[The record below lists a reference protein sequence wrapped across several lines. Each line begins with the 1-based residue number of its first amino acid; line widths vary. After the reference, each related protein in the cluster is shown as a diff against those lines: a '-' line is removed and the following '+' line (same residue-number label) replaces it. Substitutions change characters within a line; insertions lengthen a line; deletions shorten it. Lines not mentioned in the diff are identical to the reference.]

1 MTEFARRWGRVWPSM
16 KFQRSVIA
24 LSAVALGFGVAGCAD
39 DDDDDVIEETV
50 PGDPDLD
57 PGAGGG
63 LPGDEG
69 DEGTTG

>member
-1 MTEFARRWGRVWPSM
+1 M
-16 KFQRSVIA
+16 KLKRSVIA
-24 LSAVALGFGVAGCAD
+24 LSAVALGVGFAGCGDD

-50 PGDPDLD
+50 PGNPDLD
-57 PGAGGG
+57 PGEGTG

>member
-1 MTEFARRWGRVWPSM
+1 MRM
-16 KFQRSVIA
+16 KHSVIPLAVVA
-24 LSAVALGFGVAGCAD
+24 LSFGVAACSDD

-50 PGDPDLD
+50 PGNPDLD
-57 PGAGGG
+57 PGEGSG